1 MPAQTSHLIKVDE
14 PQVREILD
22 HIDEQARTL
31 GERIED
37 RRSWLRKRLR
47 VSCLIRYASR
57 DERTVQTAAGKTRDL
72 SRVGLGVL
80 TKVSFPAQTD
90 VHVTLTF
97 EDGKTGVLTG
107 KVIYTRGLRSGWYLT
122 GVKLQPIADRRLY
135 PGTGPDESEAASPPP
150 EPQAG
155 PVPHD

>member
-1 MPAQTSHLIKVDE
+1 MAAKTPAGIVSHPICLSG
-14 PQVREILD
+14 RED
-22 HIDEQARTL
+22 
-31 GERIED
+31 
-37 RRSWLRKRLR
+37 
-47 VSCLIRYASR
+47 
-57 DERTVQTAAGKTRDL
+57 
-72 SRVGLGVL
+72 
-80 TKVSFPAQTD
+80 
-90 VHVTLTF
+90 HVTLTF

>member
-22 HIDEQARTL
+22 HIDGQARAL
-31 GERIED
+31 GERTEN

-57 DERTVQTAAGKTRDL
+57 DDRTIQTTAGKTRDL

-80 TKVSFPAQTD
+80 TKVQFPAHTD
-90 VHVTLTF
+90 VHVTLALGD
-97 EDGKTGVLTG
+97 EKTGVLTG
-107 KVIYTRGLRSGWYLT
+107 KVVYSRGLRSGWYLM

-135 PGTGPDESEAASPPP
+135 PDTAPDESEAASPPR

-155 PVPHD
+155 PVPYE